1 MSNEITNIFSK
12 ARIPIDTDVG
22 KYLGQLYL
30 GNTAIDSRRMDV
42 LTDWLKITPIGIV
55 RSMHSAKQY
64 TDARAWNI
72 YHALREHIQN
82 AADASGPNGTPAP
95 MGYRPNLLMYM
106 ETPYTSQWQYDHMMG
121 IADTGPGISP
131 KALYY
136 GFSRKLVDAIR
147 YRGIFGEGL
156 KGALSVYA
164 MSNEYVTA
172 VHTQYRGEEGVVAYS
187 IVPFIL
193 NHTHVYELVYLIGE
207 SHLDRHGFTTVAV
220 HAVSPFSDIDR
231 GAARAIIAFD
241 AKKVAGM
248 VFSTYLDLLRYNN
261 IKYEVVKASEIMGKE
276 AYLRHLLNITSRVPN
291 TAVKDED
298 VEKAVS
304 MGYIDTYVVAYDA
317 DNIGRRIYLRD
328 LLLTDNL
335 SEADGVIKY
344 CRPGSTSGSSFC
356 HEFTYNLP
364 FAPTS
369 TDRRSTELF
378 IMRKYAETV
387 LYSEKLLTKL
397 ILNDTKIRRSSSL
410 NYIFIEPRY
419 SDMEAIEL
427 NPTPVTVTR
436 QTAEQT
442 LVKSLQEL
450 GLLGIGNATV
460 IRLTTAMSLVDVEEA
475 IKVMPGAYVLIS
487 NDLFSDIPFM
497 KSSNFIAS
505 VSSKYDETK
514 IITTKYVARASRY
527 LLALARGLS
536 RLDNL
541 CSLTFRSGYTTELGV
556 TTTAPCG
563 IEISLNIDMLDSVVN
578 QLKSYGAVY
587 DRLSR
592 YINRLLIVLFHEMA
606 HAIVM
611 TNHPNEVAAHGAQ
624 FLFTFEQELL
634 HEYASYLEP
643 FGYGLIMALY
653 GIVPNT
659 DKIYPSDLIDSRM
672 MYRRIYDAITDAVI
686 HDNLV
691 YLLWDYIRE
700 YGTYGSWVHEMAAK
714 MMTESIL
721 IGCIVRTQT
730 RLELEALDYQGYD
743 NFTDYLQSL
752 PDNCVMIIYPMYN
765 DIGSVGVCA
774 YVVRTKKNY
783 CSW

>member
-30 GNTAIDSRRMDV
+30 GNIAVDGRRMDV
-42 LTDWLKITPIGIV
+42 LADWLKMTPIGIV
-55 RSMHSAKQY
+55 RSMHSAKHY

-72 YHALREHIQN
+72 YNALREHIQN

-106 ETPYTSQWQYDHMMG
+106 ETPYTSRWQYDHMMG

-131 KALYY
+131 TALYY
-136 GFSRKLVDAIR
+136 GFSRKRVDAIR

-164 MSNEYVTA
+164 MSGEYVTA

-231 GAARAIIAFD
+231 GVARAIIASD
-241 AKKVAGM
+241 TKKVAGM
-248 VFSTYLDLLRYNN
+248 VFSTYLDLLRYSN
-261 IKYEVVKASEIMGKE
+261 IKYEVVRASEIMGKE
-276 AYLRHLLNITSRVPN
+276 AYLRHLIDIIYSVPN
-291 TAVKDED
+291 TEVKGED

-304 MGYIDTYVVAYDA
+304 MGYIDTYVVTYDA

-328 LLLTDNL
+328 LLLADNL
-335 SEADGVIKY
+335 SEADNAIKF
-344 CRPGSTSGSSFC
+344 CQPGFTIGSRFC

-397 ILNDTKIRRSSSL
+397 ISHDMKMTRSSSL

-419 SDMEAIEL
+419 SDIEAIEL
-427 NPTPVTVTR
+427 DPTPVTVTR

-450 GLLGIGNATV
+450 GLLRIDNAKV
-460 IRLTTAMSLVDVEEA
+460 IRLSTAMSLVDVEEV
-475 IKVMPGAYVLIS
+475 IKVMPDTYVLIS
-487 NDLFSDIPFM
+487 NNLFSDVPFVQ
-497 KSSNFIAS
+497 SSDFIAS
-505 VSSKYDETK
+505 AASKYDKTK
-514 IITTKYVARASRY
+514 MVTTKYAIRASRY

-536 RLDNL
+536 NLDNL
-541 CSLTFRSGYTTELGV
+541 CSLKFRSGYTTELGV
-556 TTTAPCG
+556 TTTVPCG
-563 IEISLNIDMLDSVVN
+563 IEISLNIDLLDRVVRH
-578 QLKSYGAVY
+578 LKSNGAVY
-587 DRLSR
+587 DRESQHD
-592 YINRLLIVLFHEMA
+592 INRLLIVLFHEMA

-611 TNHPNEVAAHGAQ
+611 TKHPDEVAAHGAQ
-624 FLFTFEQELL
+624 FLFTFEQKLL

-643 FGYGLIMALY
+643 LGYGLIMALY

-659 DKIYPSDLIDSRM
+659 DKIYLFDLIDSRT
-672 MYRRIYDAITDAVI
+672 MYYKVDNMYVDIPRDI
-686 HDNLV
+686 HDMS
-691 YLLWDYIRE
+691 YASWTRE
-700 YGTYGSWVHEMAAK
+700 VAAK
-714 MMTESIL
+714 MMANGIV
-721 IGCIVRTQT
+721 IGCLMRTPMW
-730 RLELEALDYQGYD
+730 LELKPLYYQGYD
-743 NFTDYLQSL
+743 SFTEYLQS
-752 PDNCVMIIYPMYN
+752 PPNNCELIIYPMYN
-765 DIGSVGVCA
+765 DRNEVEVCA
-774 YVVRTKKNY
+774 YVVKTKQNE
-783 CSW
+783 CSL